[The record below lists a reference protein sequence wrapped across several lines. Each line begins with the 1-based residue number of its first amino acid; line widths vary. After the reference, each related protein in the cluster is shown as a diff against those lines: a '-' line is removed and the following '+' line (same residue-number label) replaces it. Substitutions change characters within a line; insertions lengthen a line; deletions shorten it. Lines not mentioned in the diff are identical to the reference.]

1 MPQSLYQRYRPQQFF
16 DLVGQD
22 HIRTTVLSEIVHS
35 DVAHAYLLSGPRGVG
50 KTTTARLIAR
60 AINCTVRTE
69 AGEPCGTC
77 ASCVSILEQKALDV
91 MEVDAASHTG
101 VDNVRENII
110 EHARTAP
117 AVLKMKVFIIDE
129 VHMLSTSAFNALLK
143 TLEEPPAHAVFILAT
158 TELHKVPATI
168 ISRCEHFRFVRL
180 SAEVIVERLRS
191 MCEKEKRSVDEAVLR
206 HIARLADGAM
216 RDAQSIL
223 GQVLAVQKEKLT
235 LDDVA
240 EMLSIRETEIAAQIV
255 EKVLSNDLV
264 AAVEQVKSGIASGAQ
279 ASQITVSAISLLRAT
294 LLARVCNSATYLEN
308 ELGDAQRAAN
318 FLQLAKH
325 FSAERL
331 ARCIEHFMKASEQQK
346 TTPLPEL
353 PLELACVHCVEGE
366 NVQPARSTSVSAPK
380 QPTPPAPVQKVKP
393 TPEVEPKKEEPVKVE
408 TSKVEPA
415 VQRASQ
421 QSSYTRD
428 DIQQRW
434 SAVLE
439 ATKKRNQGLH
449 LTLQVGK
456 LVNVVGKA
464 IQLGFQYQFYQD
476 RLNEGKNRKMLD
488 EALTEVLGPGIHIEA
503 IIGPEFELKE
513 TTDAVGNVEVV
524 PATELQN
531 VWDLAVNAFQPKH
544 IEDVR

>member
-1 MPQSLYQRYRPQQFF
+1 MPQSLYQRYRPQQFS

-22 HIRTTVLSEIVHS
+22 HIRTTILSEIMHN

-60 AINCTVRTE
+60 ALNCTKLNE
-69 AGEPCGTC
+69 KGEPCGAC
-77 ASCVSILEQKALDV
+77 QACSSILEQKALDV
-91 MEVDAASHTG
+91 MEIDAASHTG

-117 AVLKMKVFIIDE
+117 ATLKMKVFIIDE

-180 SAEVIVERLRS
+180 TADIIVERLRT
-191 MCEKEKRSVDEAVLR
+191 MCIQEKRSVEDSVLR

-223 GQVLAVQKEKLT
+223 GQVLAVQKDQLT
-235 LDDVA
+235 LADVS
-240 EMLSIRETEIAAQIV
+240 EMLSIRETEIAQHVVTA
-255 EKVLSNDLV
+255 VLSNDLV
-264 AAVEQVKSGIASGAQ
+264 AALDHVKNGIASGAQ
-279 ASQITVSAISLLRAT
+279 ASQITVAAISLFRAA
-294 LLARVCNSATYLEN
+294 LLSRVCNAVHYLRSEV
-308 ELGDAQRAAN
+308 GDDKEAEAL
-318 FLQLAKH
+318 FVLTKH
-325 FSAERL
+325 FAAEHL
-331 ARCIEHFMKASEQQK
+331 ARCIEHFMRACEQQK
-346 TTPLPEL
+346 ASPLPEL
-353 PLELACVHCVEGE
+353 PLELACVHSIEGAQHPAPAKAAP
-366 NVQPARSTSVSAPK
+366 QPQAPVTPAQPK
-380 QPTPPAPVQKVKP
+380 PQPTPAAPAQPQAQPAPQYKAPEIKTQ
-393 TPEVEPKKEEPVKVE
+393 TPAAP
-408 TSKVEPA
+408 
-415 VQRASQ
+415 QL
-421 QSSYTRD
+421 SSYTRD
-428 DIQQRW
+428 QVLERW

-456 LVNVVGKA
+456 FVDVKGTD

-476 RLNEGKNRKMLD
+476 RLYEAKNRKMID
-488 EALTEVLGPGIHIEA
+488 EALAEVLGAPMHIEA
-503 IIGPEFELKE
+503 IISPEFELKE
-513 TTDAVGNVEVV
+513 TTDAAGNVEVV
-524 PATELQN
+524 PASELQN